1 MKLLKYTS
9 LLLSVCV
16 SVTFAGQDY
25 DDSLSQDHTYEVSKP
40 SSQGIDIGKG
50 WLVLGDMRAGW
61 VEYDYSNPALSGKN
75 QFHEKNRGL
84 NKINKGHTDSQG
96 FYVMPK
102 ISILSPKYSGFST
115 KATIAGATDFGLNKE
130 KDESRNFVFGSDT
143 ESFAILQEVY
153 LSYEKDGHKV
163 LIGREELTTPMIDT
177 DDWYMLANSFELA
190 YYDYTG
196 FENIS
201 IGGGYFYKMSGVWDS
216 GAEGTEFHS
225 MSDASFV
232 ADEDKKNADDSGVIT
247 ATFQYNDNKNNNL
260 QIWNYYATDLYNT
273 LFMQYDWTDELSDFS
288 YDLGFQ
294 VIDFKEVGDLK
305 DNDYTHIDYTI
316 YSARF
321 DVKFKNGFDIATGIA
336 KYTDGEGQGATL
348 GAWGAYPYFANGM
361 IFHFFEAGSL
371 QNAASAKA
379 QLGFDLAKLGLKNTW
394 IGYRYTYFDLDSDYS
409 FAKDSSGNQDFS
421 KAQSSMSLNG
431 VRISY
436 AADNGIYFT
445 GTYEHVDLDCEPTTY
460 AIRLIG
466 GYKF

>member
-1 MKLLKYTS
+1 MKILFLLIGFYLTAAFAS
-9 LLLSVCV
+9 SDLS
-16 SVTFAGQDY
+16 
-25 DDSLSQDHTYEVSKP
+25 DDSENSK
-40 SSQGIDIGKG
+40 GMDLGNG
-50 WLVLGDMRAGW
+50 WVALGDIRAGW
-61 VEYDYSNPALSGKN
+61 LDYDYSNPAPAKDN
-75 QFHEKNRGL
+75 
-84 NKINKGHTDSQG
+84 INKGHTDSEG
-96 FYVMPK
+96 FYVIPK
-102 ISILSPKYSGFST
+102 LSILSPKYNNT
-115 KATIAGATDFGLNKE
+115 YVKATVAAATDFGLNNHE
-130 KDESRNFVFGSDT
+130 DESRNFVFDSTDN
-143 ESFAILQEVY
+143 ESYAILQELY
-153 LSYEKDGHKV
+153 LSYEDNEHKF
-163 LIGREELTTPMIDT
+163 LIGREEIITPMIDT
-177 DDWYMLANSFELA
+177 DDWYMFANSFELA
-190 YYDYTG
+190 YYKNNSLKNTTFYAM
-196 FENIS
+196 
-201 IGGGYFYKMSGVWDS
+201 YFNKMAGVWDS
-216 GAEGTEFHS
+216 GDNGTEFHS

-232 ADEDKKNADDSGVIT
+232 DEKDKKNADDSGVIT
-247 ATFQYNDNKNNNL
+247 LAFEYNDEKNNNL
-260 QIWNYYATDLYNT
+260 KVWNYYATDLYNT

-288 YDLGFQ
+288 YDFGLQ